1 MKYAPLMALGL
12 LSFGLVVSS
21 GCSHETS
28 HTETD
33 KPGLFGGHVHKE
45 SSTYQNPNG
54 TTSQENSETKTS
66 D

>member
-1 MKYAPLMALGL
+1 MKLNTLTVLCVLSLAGL
-12 LSFGLVVSS
+12 ATI

-54 TTSQENSETKTS
+54 TTSTEHSEEKTN

>member
-1 MKYAPLMALGL
+1 MKYATLLALGL
-12 LSFGLVVSS
+12 LSLGLVASS

-45 SSTYQNPNG
+45 STTYQNPDG
-54 TTSQENSETKTS
+54 TTSTEHSETKTN